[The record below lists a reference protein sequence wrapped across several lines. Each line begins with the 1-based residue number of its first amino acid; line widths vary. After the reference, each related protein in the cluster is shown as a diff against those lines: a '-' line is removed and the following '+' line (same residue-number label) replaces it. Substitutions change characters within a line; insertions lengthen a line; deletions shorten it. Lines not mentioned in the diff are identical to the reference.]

1 MTITLRLVWA
11 GTTHATFKKSN
22 GPGPNPMKYISRV
35 KLSNQCELFK
45 RWLNLLLIST
55 LGANHINLISCY
67 NYALQV

>member
-35 KLSNQCELFK
+35 KLTSQCELFK
-45 RWLNLLLIST
+45 RCIAWPWLNLLLIST
-55 LGANHINLISCY
+55 LGAWSY
-67 NYALQV
+67 SYT